1 VWITFSAYA
10 PESADSTSDCMQDSE
25 QLAESLAR
33 SAWWRGK
40 PSPSRSWDRRLRKK
54 GWTTFLSGSEI
65 CENYPCM
72 NFLEWTGSPE
82 AIHANPSAKQESD
95 WEKTT
100 LVICG
105 RSSSTSSELFDL
117 AESSSKT
124 SLDTCHSASIASF
137 KTWQAAVSA
146 ARSDCLQRR
155 KSARHIDESESSSSG
170 WPTASARDWK
180 DTPGMS
186 RDRDGKANRRIDQ
199 LPRAVY
205 AEADGREFFSLRI
218 AQETERTGIS
228 SVHARSTTP
237 NATALDRL
245 KMASNTELSM
255 ESSTV
260 DESTSGPRDRESG
273 NEETNR
279 GGLLNPDWV
288 EMLMGFPIGWTDCG
302 R

>member
-1 VWITFSAYA
+1 MWIRFSAYA

-40 PSPSRSWDRRLRKK
+40 PSPSRSWERRLRKK

-65 CENYPCM
+65 CETYPRM
-72 NFLEWTGSPE
+72 NSLEWTGSPE

-95 WEKTT
+95 WEKMT

-117 AESSSKT
+117 AESSLKT

-170 WPTASARDWK
+170 WPTPVCAMIPSEGSVRLLRKAVDLGMSKEEADAMLGGDISKPQGRLPAWPTPLARDHQ
-180 DTPGMS
+180 
-186 RDRDGKANRRIDQ
+186 DGDATANVPTNG
-199 LPRAVY
+199 LLGRAV
-205 AEADGREFFSLRI
+205 
-218 AQETERTGIS
+218 
-228 SVHARSTTP
+228 
-237 NATALDRL
+237 
-245 KMASNTELSM
+245 
-255 ESSTV
+255 
-260 DESTSGPRDRESG
+260 PRDPTSRPG
-273 NEETNR
+273 R
-279 GGLLNPDWV
+279 LNPDWV